1 MANVV
6 DGNPLYIDTEGIIST
21 VPLVIKGILLKP
33 NATGD
38 AATFTYWRKEDSTI
52 TNGDKTNATT
62 TVVASTGTITSSGNF
77 LSANIDVNQIINIY
91 ATSSGKNIGWWQ
103 IKSDAGNDNEITVDL
118 PAKVYPATVTMADDT
133 SGNYNWKI
141 WDARPFAI
149 IRGSGLVGDTS
160 LNYLD
165 FENGIWVPNLAMHTL
180 SASAVLYIYL
190 KNR

>member
-62 TVVASTGTITSSGNF
+62 SVTAATGTLVSTGNF
-77 LSANIDVNQIINIY
+77 PTDNVEPNQIIQIY
-91 ATSSGKNIGWWQ
+91 ATSSGKNIGYWQ
-103 IKSDAGNDNEITVDL
+103 IASHADANTITVDL

-165 FENGIWVPNLAMHTL
+165 FENGIWVPNLAMHTF

>member
-1 MANVV
+1 MANIV
-6 DGNPLYIDTEGIIST
+6 DGNPFYIDTEGIISI

-62 TVVASTGTITSSGNF
+62 TVTASTGTLASTGNF
-77 LSANIDVNQIINIY
+77 PTANVDPNQIIQIH
-91 ATSSGKNIGWWQ
+91 ATSSGKNIGYWQ
-103 IKSDAGNDNEITVDL
+103 IASNADDHTITVDL

-133 SGNYNWKI
+133 NGNYNWKI

-149 IRGSGLVGDTS
+149 IRGSGITGDTS

-180 SASAVLYIYL
+180 STSAVLYIYL